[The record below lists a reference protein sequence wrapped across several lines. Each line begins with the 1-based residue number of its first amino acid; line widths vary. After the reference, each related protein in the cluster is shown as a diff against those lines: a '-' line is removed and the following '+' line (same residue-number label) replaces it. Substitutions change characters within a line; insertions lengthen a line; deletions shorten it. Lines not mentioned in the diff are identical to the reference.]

1 MSMYLLFSDAE
12 LERWWRRFNQLA
24 DTFHE
29 HDPNTGLEVF
39 KTLGEL
45 AVERARRVHEL

>member
-1 MSMYLLFSDAE
+1 MFRLFSDAE

-29 HDPNTGLEVF
+29 FDPNTGLDVF
-39 KTLGEL
+39 DTLKL
-45 AVERARRVHEL
+45 IAAERARRVTDA